1 MTLGR
6 LIGELDD
13 HKSWSPEIISQIKAQ
28 WRSKLAMLMALDKD
42 LRTLSKYE
50 SEMVKI
56 LASIKHR
63 DQTESVPLASNLI
76 REIQRKTKIFKQ
88 LRLLRLGG
96 HDSNIAY
103 WHLLQSLLPG
113 LQIPADFS
121 DRKPL
126 WDAEIELKSVG
137 NSVLDQLKQLL
148 TQQNLH
154 AEILR
159 LGNDEMIWIN
169 TWKYAFNVVDLLSHN
184 HFVTPWK
191 LKSIAQDQELAK
203 LVVVSYINLI
213 QKPTPKRDGLLT
225 KLDLFLFII
234 FGFYDNRT
242 GSCDRDNH
250 RRIALKDTL
259 SIVDQLCLIPISP
272 FTESLLS
279 DFPHQA
285 KILNDVAHTPTSPF
299 RASTYR
305 SDFFTLADGSHN
317 EEFWSFDRLSL
328 FAGRFEELMGYLTA
342 GNSWSAETR
351 SKTVGHWAENI
362 EKVMELDKQLIVLS
376 MDQPIILKAFEDIKS
391 TLKGRVSETP
401 NKNSVSTLQREIS
414 KVSFA
419 RSLFK
424 ACQKKTDIFAQM
436 ALLKLGGQDSGEHYW
451 GLMKPLL
458 RNQKLPADISNESSR
473 LMAEERLENVAV
485 SLLAQV
491 KKLLHIA
498 SGGIQG
504 ELSVWSRDS
513 QDWYIYTS
521 RYAFTVIDL
530 LFENDFIKQTKLQ
543 TLLREQ
549 EMENIVIKYVDEVWR
564 WTWWS
569 NGQIKRGPWPQLHKS
584 FKALDSETRDIIE
597 ARFLEKYAHHF
608 KSPRKS
614 SNKRFRAPGN
624 IDSHPHFK
632 TGLDS
637 F

>member
-1 MTLGR
+1 MLRFPPLMRISTWEMVQDPGIGLTDRQAMTLGR

-28 WRSKLAMLMALDKD
+28 WRNKSAMLMAMDKD

-56 LASIKHR
+56 LAPSSIEIRRKV
-63 DQTESVPLASNLI
+63 SLLASNLI

-213 QKPTPKRDGLLT
+213 QKPT
-225 KLDLFLFII
+225 
-234 FGFYDNRT
+234 
-242 GSCDRDNH
+242 
-250 RRIALKDTL
+250 
-259 SIVDQLCLIPISP
+259 
-272 FTESLLS
+272 
-279 DFPHQA
+279 
-285 KILNDVAHTPTSPF
+285 HTPTSPF

-351 SKTVGHWAENI
+351 SKTIGHWAENI

-376 MDQPIILKAFEDIKS
+376 MDQPIILKAFDDIKS
-391 TLKGRVSETP
+391 TLKGRVSQTP

-414 KVSFA
+414 KKSLQSMSEENRHFRANGALEA
-419 RSLFK
+419 RRAGFGR
-424 ACQKKTDIFAQM
+424 T
-436 ALLKLGGQDSGEHYW
+436 YW